1 MPPQKGAA
9 VLAEPVAVGQTEL
22 MRVVV
27 TRIDPDGT
35 MGRRMVDTAASSDA
49 SPWEDLIAR
58 ALASPPPYQPV
69 PGDPVYHLRVDEHV
83 VLVAEHDLS
92 GSLYELVTAVL
103 ALGEALLFSGT
114 IPSVRSVGNAQN

>member
-1 MPPQKGAA
+1 
-9 VLAEPVAVGQTEL
+9 

-27 TRIDPDGT
+27 TRIGPDGT
-35 MGRRMVDTAASSDA
+35 MSRRMVDTVSSDA
-49 SPWEDLIAR
+49 GAWEDLIAR

-69 PGDPVYHLRVDEHV
+69 PGDPVYHLRIDEQV
-83 VLVAEHDLS
+83 VLVTEQDLS
-92 GSLYELVTAVL
+92 GPLHDLVTAVL